1 MNRAVATG
9 VLIGCIPLV
18 ARAAEQPEPTSPSL
32 SQRADAFRQQV
43 APLLAKYCFDCH
55 GQGTVTAQVT
65 FDRFTSDRQLLGSR
79 DLWWKALKQLRAG
92 LMPPLGE
99 PHPAADEIARLEDWI
114 KTAVFEFDPQ
124 NPDPGHVTVRRLNR
138 VEYRNTVR
146 DLIGVEY
153 NTSGEFPADDTG
165 YGFDNIGEVLTLSPL
180 LLEKYLTAAEAIVK
194 QAVQTVS
201 GVTPE
206 KKIPGRAFR
215 RADDQE
221 SDKPGRGAV
230 SLPYYVP
237 ATLAAK
243 HTAEHAGRYEITV
256 HVSAHEKF
264 VDGVF
269 DYNKCRLLFLVD
281 GQELGRQEF
290 SRQEGKSFS
299 FTYGQS
305 WSAGQHDLTFELQPL
320 TPDEQQTRSLSLRVD
335 DVMVRGP
342 LEAEYRIRPAGYER
356 FFPRDVPATE
366 TERREYAVEILNRF
380 ATRAFRRP
388 PETESVERLVN
399 LARTVAEQPGQTF
412 EIGIARAITA
422 ILASPR
428 FLFRAE
434 TPEDATPPA
443 HPWVDEYSLATRL
456 SYFLWSTMPDD
467 ELFRLAAEH
476 KLRQN
481 LTAQIDRML
490 TDPRSKEFIRH
501 FTGQWLQARDI
512 DSVPINAF
520 AVLTGDQKPD
530 PEAQQRRARFRALR
544 NRPLESLTPEEKA
557 ELDAGL
563 AAFRAGTRR
572 FRQYELNGDLRR
584 AMREETEML
593 FAHILRGD
601 RSVLELIECNY
612 TFLNERLAKHYG
624 IDGVEGNEMRLV
636 ELASD
641 SPRGGVLTQGTV
653 LAVTSNPDRTSPVKR
668 GLFILDN
675 LMGMPPP
682 PPPPNIPPLED
693 AAKQLAERSPSLRQ
707 QLELHRSQAL
717 CNSCHNR
724 LDPLGLALEDFNALG
739 MLRENRPDR
748 TIDTSGALLT
758 GESFTNIRELK
769 HILATGRRRDFYRC
783 LTEKLL
789 IYALGRGLGYYDVG
803 TVDQIV
809 ERLDGSN
816 GRASVL
822 ISAIIESAPFQKCRA
837 EPARSEP

>member
-1 MNRAVATG
+1 MKRAVTAG
-9 VLIGCIPLV
+9 LLSACITLV
-18 ARAAEQPEPTSPSL
+18 ARAEEPPAPFPPGPD
-32 SQRADAFRQQV
+32 QRADTFRQEI
-43 APLLAKYCFDCH
+43 APLLTKYCFDCH
-55 GQGTVTAQVT
+55 GHGTVTAQVA
-65 FDRFTSDRQLLGSR
+65 FDQFTSDRQLLESR

-92 LMPPLGE
+92 LMPPPEE
-99 PHPAADEIARLEDWI
+99 PRPTAAEIARLEDWI

-138 VEYRNTVR
+138 IDYRNTVR
-146 DLIGVEY
+146 DLTGVEY

-165 YGFDNIGEVLTLSPL
+165 YGFDNIGDVLTLSPL

-194 QAVQTVS
+194 QAVPTVS

-206 KKIPGRAFR
+206 KKIAGRDFR
-215 RADDQE
+215 RVGDPE
-221 SDKPGRGAV
+221 SAESRRGTP
-230 SLPYYVP
+230 SLSYYVP

-243 HTAEHAGRYEITV
+243 HTAEHAGQYQIMV
-256 HVSAHEKF
+256 HVSAHERF
-264 VDGVF
+264 VDGVL
-269 DYNKCRLLFLVD
+269 DYNKCRLLFQVD

-290 SRQEGKSFS
+290 SRQEGKSYS
-299 FTYGQS
+299 FTYDQS
-305 WSAGQHDLTFELQPL
+305 WTAGEHTLTFELQPL
-320 TPDEQQTRSLSLRVD
+320 TPDEPQTRSLSLRID
-335 DVMVRGP
+335 DVTVRGP
-342 LEAEYRIRPAGYER
+342 LEAEYRVRPAGYER

-366 TERREYAVEILNRF
+366 AERREYAAEILNRF

-388 PETESVERLVN
+388 PEAETIERLVN
-399 LARTVAEQPGQTF
+399 LAIRVAEQSGQTF

-434 TPEDATPPA
+434 TPEAATPPA
-443 HPWVDEYSLATRL
+443 HPLVDEYSLATRL

-467 ELFRLAAEH
+467 ELFRLASEH
-476 KLRQN
+476 KLREN
-481 LTAQIDRML
+481 LTAQIERML
-490 TDPRSKEFIRH
+490 ADSRSNEFIRH

-520 AVLTGDQKPD
+520 AVITGDQKPD
-530 PEAQQRRARFRALR
+530 PEAQQRRARFRELR
-544 NRPLESLTPEEKA
+544 NRPLESLTPEEKT

-563 AAFRAGTRR
+563 AAFRAATQR
-572 FRQYELNGDLRR
+572 FRRYELNGDLRR

-593 FAHILRGD
+593 FAHIIRGD
-601 RSVLELIECNY
+601 RNVLELIECNY

-624 IDGVEGNEMRLV
+624 IDGVEGSEMRLV
-636 ELASD
+636 ELAPD

-675 LMGMPPP
+675 LLGMPPP

-693 AAKQLAERSPSLRQ
+693 AAKKLAERSPTLRA
-707 QLELHRSQAL
+707 QLELHRSQPL

-739 MLRENRPDR
+739 MLRESRPDR
-748 TIDTSGALLT
+748 VIDTSGALLT

-789 IYALGRGLGYYDVG
+789 IYSLGRGLDYYDVG
-803 TVDQIV
+803 TVDRIV
-809 ERLDGSN
+809 ERLDAAN
-816 GRASVL
+816 GRASIL